1 MIRDQKRVPVGFLWV
16 KKDKQGRE
24 FLGGVISLGIFGE
37 LPIVIFKEDRK
48 ENDKAPDY
56 VIRSA
61 TESTNS

>member
-1 MIRDQKRVPVGFLWV
+1 MIRDQKKVPIGYLWV

-37 LPIVIFKEDRK
+37 IPIVVFKEDQK
-48 ENDKAPDY
+48 ANDKAADY

-61 TESTNS
+61 TETPTT